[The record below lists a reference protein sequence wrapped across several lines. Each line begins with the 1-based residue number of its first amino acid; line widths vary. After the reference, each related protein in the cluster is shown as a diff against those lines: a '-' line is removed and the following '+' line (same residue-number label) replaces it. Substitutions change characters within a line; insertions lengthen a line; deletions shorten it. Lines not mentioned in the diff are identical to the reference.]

1 MFWLFDTPWAMRKML
16 AWVSRRYGRPEVWV
30 TENGVPLRDEAG
42 LSVFDALKDAAR
54 IDFYR
59 WGGALGV
66 EVWV

>member
-1 MFWLFDTPWAMRKML
+1 ML